1 MNVEGVEKK
10 LREARF
16 FLDRMS
22 EHERMP
28 FDNKEPFDFYLSAFL
43 GAGRT
48 VDYRLRHEAKLEH
61 FAVHKSVA
69 ARKVSPK
76 KSKTR
81 RRARR

>member
-28 FDNKEPFDFYLSAFL
+28 FDNSYTTS
-43 GAGRT
+43 
-48 VDYRLRHEAKLEH
+48 
-61 FAVHKSVA
+61 
-69 ARKVSPK
+69 
-76 KSKTR
+76 
-81 RRARR
+81 RAMI